1 MCEIIY
7 TTDERVPLSDADR
20 GMMNGWR
27 CIPVP
32 PDDSGD
38 WVPVDTRS
46 DKKTGWA
53 RASALGEAGLRWH

>member
-1 MCEIIY
+1 MCIVY
-7 TTDERVPLSDADR
+7 TADERIPLADNDR
-20 GMMNGWR
+20 GMKNGWR

-38 WVPVDTRS
+38 WIIADDRS

-53 RASALGEAGLRWH
+53 RRGQIRSSVLSH